1 MQETLETS
9 ETEEAGAAQP
19 VAASEGSR
27 LGSAWTLLKQAVKGT
42 QQDYTEGSLS
52 KAVFLLSVPMILE
65 MVMESV
71 FGVLDVYFVGRLGA
85 TPSRP
90 WGLTESFLT
99 VTFAAIGLSMSVTAL
114 VARRIGEKKPE
125 RRARP
130 CRRSAGLWPPC
141 PSRARAL

>member
-9 ETEEAGAAQP
+9 ETEEAAAVRP

-27 LGSAWTLLKQAVKGT
+27 LRPAWTLLKQAVKGT

-85 TPSRP
+85 NAVAAV
-90 WGLTESFLT
+90 GLTQSCLT
-99 VTFAAIGLSMSVTAL
+99 STCPGGSALS
-114 VARRIGEKKPE
+114 
-125 RRARP
+125 
-130 CRRSAGLWPPC
+130 
-141 PSRARAL
+141 